1 MSLTLKPYRV
11 FYGWWIV
18 AGSFLISL
26 LVGGVVFY
34 GFTAFFEPIVQEMG
48 WSYAQVSLASS
59 LRGLETG
66 LLAPLI
72 GILVDRFGPRKLIF
86 AGAITATAGLLI
98 LSRSTSLAM
107 FYGAFGLLTLGT
119 SACTGIT
126 LMTTVANWFHRKIGL
141 ASAISICGF
150 GFSGLMIPLIVG
162 LIDSLGWRSSLFVLA
177 GAIIVIVLPLSIVF
191 RHRPEQYGYLTDGDK
206 ECASPRTEPDAVR
219 RETRGEDLKTAQA
232 LKSGAFWRL
241 VLISMCHMVVVSS
254 VILHVMPYLSS
265 IGVARSIAG
274 FIAAA
279 VPITSIAG
287 RLILGWLGD
296 RFDRRKITAVAF
308 VMMGIGILC
317 FGLAATSGVWLV
329 IPFLIL
335 FGTGYGGNDA
345 LRYALSREYFGR
357 ANFGSIT
364 GMIVGIGAVGGIVAP
379 PLAGWAYDKLGSYQ
393 DAWFAF
399 GALPLA
405 TLLAVLTLPRKV
417 R

>member
-1 MSLTLKPYRV
+1 MKA
-11 FYGWWIV
+11 F
-18 AGSFLISL
+18 
-26 LVGGVVFY
+26 VV
-34 GFTAFFEPIVQEMG
+34 
-48 WSYAQVSLASS
+48 
-59 LRGLETG
+59 
-66 LLAPLI
+66 
-72 GILVDRFGPRKLIF
+72 
-86 AGAITATAGLLI
+86 
-98 LSRSTSLAM
+98 
-107 FYGAFGLLTLGT
+107 
-119 SACTGIT
+119 
-126 LMTTVANWFHRKIGL
+126 
-141 ASAISICGF
+141 
-150 GFSGLMIPLIVG
+150 
-162 LIDSLGWRSSLFVLA
+162 
-177 GAIIVIVLPLSIVF
+177 LSIA
-191 RHRPEQYGYLTDGDK
+191 E
-206 ECASPRTEPDAVR
+206 AVR
-219 RETRGEDLKTAQA
+219 QLTIHAV
-232 LKSGAFWRL
+232 FF
-241 VLISMCHMVVVSS
+241 
-254 VILHVMPYLSS
+254 HVMPYLSS

-296 RFDRRKITAVAF
+296 RFDRRKITAAAF

-335 FGTGYGGNDA
+335 FGTGYGGNNA

-379 PLAGWAYDKLGSYQ
+379 PLAGWVYDKLGSYQ